1 MVERIIELSVRHK
14 WVVFGAMLV
23 LALFAAESARKT
35 PLDALPDLS
44 DPQVIVYTEWMGRS
58 PDLVEDQITYPLVRA
73 LQSTPGVQTVR
84 GYSMFGMSFTYA
96 IFGEGTDIYWARTRV
111 LEQLG
116 RVQQLL
122 PPGLSPT
129 PGPDASGVGWIYQ
142 YVLKDGTGRM
152 DLAELRALQDFT
164 VRPALQAVAGVAEVA
179 SLGGFERQYQIVID
193 PDQLVGFG
201 LTVTDITRSVRD
213 ANAEVGARVLEL
225 AGREYVLRGRGYV
238 KALKDLEQSVVAVGT
253 GGTPIRLGDVASVR
267 YGPEIRRGAADWNGT
282 GEAVGGIVVMRIGS
296 NALQVIRAL
305 DSQIATLRLPDGVR
319 LIPTYDRSELIL
331 GSVETLTD
339 TLIQQAIIVTIICL
353 VFLFHARSALV
364 VMIVLPLSVLLSFIA
379 IRYLGLSSNIMSLG
393 GIAIAIGELADA
405 AIVLIEN
412 AHVRLATAP
421 AGADR
426 QRIIVD
432 ACKEVGRPIFF
443 SLLLITVSFLP
454 IFTLTGQA
462 GRLFMPLAYTKTF
475 AMFAAAMLS
484 ITLAPP
490 LIVLLL
496 RGRFRTEATNPVSRL
511 LTAAYRPIAVLVVRF
526 RIVVVAAA
534 VLLMI
539 ATVPTFHRLGSEF
552 MPPLDEGSLLVMP
565 TTFPGIAIEEAR
577 RAMTAQNRIIMRF
590 PEIASVHGKAGRA
603 ETATDPAQL
612 DMIESVITLRPR
624 PDWPTRYTPRWY
636 STIAPDWAKRGLR
649 RVWPEQQAR
658 TLAELSRDLD
668 AALRMPGYQ
677 MAIAPPI
684 RTRIDMLT
692 TGVRTPVGI
701 KVFGEELEEIERIS
715 VSLEGLLRQVPG
727 VRSTFAERQT
737 GREYIDIIPDREAI
751 ARYGLTVRD
760 VQDVV
765 EAAVGGMSVSTA
777 IAGRA
782 RFSINLRYAADQRSD
797 PQALRR
803 ILVPVQ
809 ATGSVADLSG
819 ANAGAGA
826 STQASGMGGASR
838 GASTGGGM
846 GSMGGG
852 GGQVGV
858 RSGGAAAGLAP
869 PPMGGL
875 SVSPDLMEQWRQPG
889 AAVPLGELADVR
901 VTTGPPM
908 IKDEN
913 GVLVGYVFADIDQT
927 QRDLGGWVDDAK
939 TIVASQLAL
948 PPGYRLQWTGQYE
961 FLAEMEAR
969 LRDVIPLTLVL
980 VVALLYLS
988 MRGWPQTLLVLSSL
1002 PFAVAGSV
1010 WLLAFMD
1017 YNLSTAVWVG
1027 LIAVAGV
1034 AAETGIVM
1042 VVYLDEAFERY
1053 LREGRI
1059 RTPAD
1064 VDAAVVEGA
1073 AARVRPLIMTVA
1085 TTVLGLLPLLW
1096 EAGVGADVSARTA
1109 APVVGGLWSCMFL
1122 TLLVLPAAYAMWRR
1136 HQVRVTTAVSVP
1148 HDAVT
1153 TSNRASLHCRII
1165 GYSRLTFPGHA
1176 VPDRMIELRSARV
1189 FNVARRPSH
1198 PPHGR
1203 IHDGE
1208 SQGFHGSKGSSRAG
1222 LRTLHGHRARG
1233 GACLGDQ
1240 GDRRLVSWFV
1250 QPGLSMDRDP

>member
-1 MVERIIELSVRHK
+1 MVERIIELSVRYK
-14 WVVFGAMLV
+14 WAVFGAV
-23 LALFAAESARKT
+23 IALALFAADSARKT

-44 DPQVIVYTEWMGRS
+44 DPQVIIYTEWMGRS

-96 IFGEGTDIYWARTRV
+96 LFGEGTDIYWARTRV

-122 PPGLSPT
+122 PPGVSPT
-129 PGPDASGVGWIYQ
+129 LGPDASGIGWVYQ
-142 YVLKDGTGRM
+142 YVLKDTTGRL

-164 VRPALQAVAGVAEVA
+164 VRPALQAVTGVAEVA
-179 SLGGFERQYQIVID
+179 SLGGFERQYQIVVD
-193 PDQLVGFG
+193 PDRLVGFG
-201 LTVTDITRSVRD
+201 LTLTDITRSVRD

-238 KALKDLEQSVVAVGT
+238 KDLADLERSVVTVGP
-253 GGTPIRLGDVASVR
+253 GGTPVRLGDIATVR
-267 YGPEIRRGAADWNGT
+267 FGPDIRRGAADFNGT

-296 NALQVIRAL
+296 NALQVIDAVKHE
-305 DSQIATLRLPDGVR
+305 IATLQFPEGVR
-319 LIPTYDRSELIL
+319 LIATYDRSDLIL
-331 GSVETLTD
+331 GSIATLKD
-339 TLIQQAIIVTIICL
+339 TLIQQAVIVTIICL

-364 VMIVLPLSVLLSFIA
+364 VMFVLPLSVLFSFIA

-393 GIAIAIGELADA
+393 GIAIAVGELADA

-412 AHVRLATAP
+412 AHVRLA
-421 AGADR
+421 AGEPGSDR
-426 QRIIVD
+426 KQIIVD

-454 IFTLTGQA
+454 IFTLAGQA
-462 GRLFMPLAYTKTF
+462 GRLFTPLAYTKTF
-475 AMFAAAMLS
+475 AMFAAAILS

-490 LIVLLL
+490 LMVLLL
-496 RGRFRTEATNPVSRL
+496 RGRFRAEATNPVSRVL
-511 LTAAYRPIAVLVVRF
+511 VAIYRPIARLVVRY
-526 RIVVVAAA
+526 RVVVVALATG
-534 VLLMI
+534 LMI
-539 ATVPTFHRLGSEF
+539 ATVPVFQRLGSEF
-552 MPPLDEGSLLVMP
+552 MPPLDEGTLLVMP
-565 TTFPGIAIEEAR
+565 TTFPGISIEEAR
-577 RAMTAQNRIIMRF
+577 RALQRQNQTIRGF
-590 PEIASVHGKAGRA
+590 AEVASVHGKAGRA

-612 DMIESVITLRPR
+612 DMIETVITLRPR
-624 PDWPTRYTPRWY
+624 EEWPTRHTHRWY
-636 STIAPDWAKRGLR
+636 SDDAPEWVKPALATI
-649 RVWPEQQAR
+649 WPEQRAR

-701 KVFGEELEEIERIS
+701 KVFGSDLSEIEQ
-715 VSLEGLLRQVPG
+715 VSIALEGLLRQVPG
-727 VRSTFAERQT
+727 TRSTFAERQT
-737 GREYIDIIPDREAI
+737 GREYVDIVPNRDAI

-760 VQDVV
+760 VQDVI
-765 EAAVGGMSVSTA
+765 EAAVGGMPVSTA

-782 RFSINLRYAADQRSD
+782 RFSINLRYAADRRSD

-809 ATGSVADLSG
+809 SSGSVSEFGG
-819 ANAGAGA
+819 ANAG
-826 STQASGMGGASR
+826 GGALPRTGGMVTSS
-838 GASTGGGM
+838 GSAAGGGM
-846 GSMGGG
+846 GGMTGGTP
-852 GGQVGV
+852 
-858 RSGGAAAGLAP
+858 SAPMTAGGASATQQAV
-869 PPMGGL
+869 PMGVASG
-875 SVSPDLMEQWRQPG
+875 SVDLLEQYRQPG
-889 AAVPLGELADVR
+889 AAVPLGELADIR
-901 VTTGPPM
+901 VVTGPPM

-913 GVLVGYVFADIDQT
+913 GILVGYVFADIDPT

-939 TIVASQLAL
+939 ARVAAQLTL
-948 PPGYRLQWTGQYE
+948 PTGYRLQWTGQYE
-961 FLAEMEAR
+961 FLAQMEER
-969 LRDVIPLTLVL
+969 LRYILPLTLVL

-1010 WLLAFMD
+1010 WLLAFMH

-1042 VVYLDEAFERY
+1042 LVYLDEAFERY
-1053 LREGRI
+1053 MREGRI
-1059 RTPAD
+1059 QKPED

-1073 AARVRPLIMTVA
+1073 SARVRPLIMTVA

-1136 HQVRVTTAVSVP
+1136 YHVRASLAISIP
-1148 HDAVT
+1148 HDAAA
-1153 TSNRASLHCRII
+1153 TS
-1165 GYSRLTFPGHA
+1165 
-1176 VPDRMIELRSARV
+1176 E
-1189 FNVARRPSH
+1189 
-1198 PPHGR
+1198 
-1203 IHDGE
+1203 
-1208 SQGFHGSKGSSRAG
+1208 
-1222 LRTLHGHRARG
+1222 
-1233 GACLGDQ
+1233 GAA
-1240 GDRRLVSWFV
+1240 
-1250 QPGLSMDRDP
+1250 

>member
-1 MVERIIELSVRHK
+1 MVERIIELSVRYK
-14 WVVFGAMLV
+14 WAVFGAV
-23 LALFAAESARKT
+23 LALAAFAADSARKT

-44 DPQVIVYTEWMGRS
+44 DPQVIIYTEWMGRS

-96 IFGEGTDIYWARTRV
+96 LFGEGTDIYWARTRV

-122 PPGLSPT
+122 PPGVSPT
-129 PGPDASGVGWIYQ
+129 LGPDASGIGWIYQ
-142 YVLKDGTGRM
+142 YILKDTTGRL
-152 DLAELRALQDFT
+152 DLAELRTLQDFT
-164 VRPALQAVAGVAEVA
+164 VRPALQSASGVAEVA
-179 SLGGFERQYQIVID
+179 SLGGFERQYQIVVD
-193 PDQLVGFG
+193 PDRLVGFG
-201 LTVTDITRSVRD
+201 LTLTDITRSVRD

-238 KALKDLEQSVVAVGT
+238 KDLADLERSVVTVGP
-253 GGTPIRLGDVASVR
+253 GGTPVRLADIASVR
-267 YGPEIRRGAADWNGT
+267 FGPDIRRGAADFNGT

-296 NALQVIRAL
+296 NALQVIDAVKQ
-305 DSQIATLRLPDGVR
+305 QIAMLQLPEGVQ
-319 LIPTYDRSELIL
+319 LIPTYDRSDLIL
-331 GSVETLTD
+331 GSIDTLKD
-339 TLIQQAIIVTIICL
+339 TLIQQAVIVTIICL

-364 VMIVLPLSVLLSFIA
+364 VMFVLPLSVLFSFIA

-393 GIAIAIGELADA
+393 GIAIAVGELADA

-412 AHVRLATAP
+412 AHVRLAAAP
-421 AGADR
+421 PGADR
-426 QRIIVD
+426 KSIIVD

-454 IFTLTGQA
+454 IFTLAGQA
-462 GRLFMPLAYTKTF
+462 GRLFTPLAYTKTF
-475 AMFAAAMLS
+475 AMFAAAILS

-490 LIVLLL
+490 LMVLLL
-496 RGRFRTEATNPVSRL
+496 KGRFRSDADNPISRAL
-511 LTAAYRPIAVLVVRF
+511 VTIYRPIARLVVCYRG
-526 RIVVVAAA
+526 VVVAMA

-539 ATVPTFHRLGSEF
+539 ATVPVFQRLGSEF
-552 MPPLDEGSLLVMP
+552 MPPLDEGTLLVMP
-565 TTFPGIAIEEAR
+565 TTFPGISIEEAR
-577 RAMTAQNRIIMRF
+577 RALQRQNQTIRRF
-590 PEIASVHGKAGRA
+590 AEVALVHGKAGRA
-603 ETATDPAQL
+603 DTATDPAQL
-612 DMIESVITLRPR
+612 DMIETVITLRPR
-624 PDWPTRYTPRWY
+624 DEWPTRYTSRWY
-636 STIAPDWAKRGLR
+636 SDNTPERLKPVFRA
-649 RVWPEQQAR
+649 VWPEERAR

-701 KVFGEELEEIERIS
+701 KVFGSELGEIER
-715 VSLEGLLRQVPG
+715 VSIALEGLLRQVPG
-727 VRSTFAERQT
+727 TRSTFAERQT
-737 GREYIDIIPDREAI
+737 GREYVDIVPNRDAI

-765 EAAVGGMSVSTA
+765 EAAVGGMPVSTA

-782 RFSINLRYAADQRSD
+782 RFSINLRYAADRRSD

-809 ATGSVADLSG
+809 SPGGVVEFTGTNAGSG
-819 ANAGAGA
+819 AALQGAGMVTAAA
-826 STQASGMGGASR
+826 SA
-838 GASTGGGM
+838 GGGM
-846 GSMGGG
+846 GAMGGG
-852 GGQVGV
+852 G
-858 RSGGAAAGLAP
+858 SSAATPPAGAMPTSQPAV
-869 PPMGGL
+869 PMGVAQGWSEL
-875 SVSPDLMEQWRQPG
+875 LERWRQPA

-901 VTTGPPM
+901 VVTGPPM

-913 GVLVGYVFADIDQT
+913 GVLVGYVFADIDPT

-939 TIVASQLAL
+939 ALVGAQLTL
-948 PPGYRLQWTGQYE
+948 PAGYRLLWTGQYE
-961 FLAEMEAR
+961 FLAQMEAR
-969 LRDVIPLTLVL
+969 LRYIIPLTLLL

-1002 PFAVAGSV
+1002 PFAVAGSI
-1010 WLLAFMD
+1010 WLLAFMH

-1059 RTPAD
+1059 ERLED

-1073 AARVRPLIMTVA
+1073 SARVRPLLMTVA
-1085 TTVLGLLPLLW
+1085 TTVLGLLPLLS

-1136 HQVRVTTAVSVP
+1136 HQVRGAVASSVSHDPIAPQAGTA
-1148 HDAVT
+1148 
-1153 TSNRASLHCRII
+1153 
-1165 GYSRLTFPGHA
+1165 
-1176 VPDRMIELRSARV
+1176 
-1189 FNVARRPSH
+1189 
-1198 PPHGR
+1198 
-1203 IHDGE
+1203 
-1208 SQGFHGSKGSSRAG
+1208 
-1222 LRTLHGHRARG
+1222 
-1233 GACLGDQ
+1233 
-1240 GDRRLVSWFV
+1240 
-1250 QPGLSMDRDP
+1250 

>member
-1 MVERIIELSVRHK
+1 MVERIIELSVGHK
-14 WVVFGAMLV
+14 WVVFAGALA
-23 LALFAAESARKT
+23 LALFAVESVRRT

-96 IFGEGTDIYWARTRV
+96 LFDEGTDIYWARTRV

-116 RVQQLL
+116 RVQQLF
-122 PPGLSPT
+122 PPGVSPT
-129 PGPDASGVGWIYQ
+129 LGPDASGVGWVYQ
-142 YVLKDGTGRM
+142 YVLKDSTGRL
-152 DLAELRALQDFT
+152 DVAELRALQDFT
-164 VRPALQAVAGVAEVA
+164 VRPALQAVTGVAEVA

-193 PDQLVGFG
+193 SDRLVGFG

-238 KALKDLEQSVVAVGT
+238 KALADLEQSVVAVGA
-253 GGTPIRLGDVASVR
+253 GGTPVRLGDVASVR
-267 YGPEIRRGAADWNGT
+267 FGPEIRRGAADFNGT

-305 DSQIATLRLPDGVR
+305 EAEIATMRLPDGVT

-331 GSVETLTD
+331 GSVDTLTT
-339 TLIQQAIIVTIICL
+339 TLVQQAIIVTIICL

-364 VMIVLPLSVLLSFIA
+364 VMIVLPLSVLVSFIA

-412 AHVRLATAP
+412 AHVRLAAAP
-421 AGADR
+421 PGADR
-426 QRIIVD
+426 KRVIVD

-475 AMFAAAMLS
+475 AMFAAAILS

-490 LIVLLL
+490 LMVLLL
-496 RGRFRTEATNPVSRL
+496 KGRFRTEATNPVSRL
-511 LTAAYRPIAVLVVRF
+511 LRAVYRPIAILIVRF
-526 RIVVVAAA
+526 RIFVVVAA

-539 ATVPTFHRLGSEF
+539 ATVPIFQRLGSEF

-577 RAMTAQNRIIMRF
+577 RALTAQNRIIMRF

-612 DMIESVITLRPR
+612 DMIESVIALRPR
-624 PDWPTRYTPRWY
+624 AEWPTRYTPRWY
-636 STIAPDWAKRGLR
+636 SDTAPDRAKHWLR
-649 RVWPEQQAR
+649 RVWPEQASR

-668 AALRMPGYQ
+668 TALQMPGYQ

-701 KVFGEELEEIERIS
+701 KVFGDDLNEIERIS
-715 VSLEGLLRQVPG
+715 IALEGMLRQVPG
-727 VRSTFAERQT
+727 TRSTFAERQT
-737 GREYIDIIPDREAI
+737 GREYVDIVPNRDAI

-765 EAAVGGMSVSTA
+765 EAAVGGMPVSTA

-782 RFSINLRYAADQRSD
+782 RFSINLRYAADERSD
-797 PQALRR
+797 PQALGR

-809 ATGSVADLSG
+809 ATGSTATAEGTNAGSG
-819 ANAGAGA
+819 ATTRAAGIV
-826 STQASGMGGASR
+826 TYGGGGTS
-838 GASTGGGM
+838 GGM
-846 GSMGGG
+846 GTMGGG
-852 GGQVGV
+852 GQ
-858 RSGGAAAGLAP
+858 SGMAATGTASAATAP
-869 PPMGGL
+869 AMGGG
-875 SVSPDLMEQWRQPG
+875 SASADLMEQWRQPG
-889 AAVPLGELADVR
+889 AAVPLGELAEIH

-908 IKDEN
+908 IKNEN
-913 GVLVGYVFADIDQT
+913 GVLVGYVFADIDPT
-927 QRDLGGWVDDAK
+927 ARDLGGWVNDAK
-939 TIVASQLAL
+939 AVVASQLAL
-948 PPGYRLQWTGQYE
+948 PAGYRLQWTGQYE

-969 LRDVIPLTLVL
+969 LRYVIPLTLAL
-980 VVALLYLS
+980 VIVLLYLS
-988 MRGWPQTLLVLSSL
+988 MRGWPQTFLVLSSL

-1027 LIAVAGV
+1027 IIAVAGV

-1042 VVYLDEAFERY
+1042 VVYLDEAFTRY
-1053 LREGRI
+1053 MREGRI
-1059 RTPAD
+1059 HTPDD

-1073 AARVRPLIMTVA
+1073 SARVRPLVMTVA

-1109 APVVGGLWSCMFL
+1109 APVVGGLWSCMVL

-1136 HQVRVTTAVSVP
+1136 HQMQT
-1148 HDAVT
+1148 H
-1153 TSNRASLHCRII
+1153 
-1165 GYSRLTFPGHA
+1165 RLQA
-1176 VPDRMIELRSARV
+1176 DR
-1189 FNVARRPSH
+1189 
-1198 PPHGR
+1198 
-1203 IHDGE
+1203 
-1208 SQGFHGSKGSSRAG
+1208 
-1222 LRTLHGHRARG
+1222 
-1233 GACLGDQ
+1233 GDE
-1240 GDRRLVSWFV
+1240 
-1250 QPGLSMDRDP
+1250 P

>member
-23 LALFAAESARKT
+23 LALVALDSARKT

-44 DPQVIVYTEWMGRS
+44 DPQVIIYTEWMGRS

-73 LQSTPGVQTVR
+73 LQSTPGVRTVR

-96 IFGEGTDIYWARTRV
+96 LFGEGTDIYWARTRV

-122 PPGLSPT
+122 PPGVSPT
-129 PGPDASGVGWIYQ
+129 LGPDASGIGWVYQ
-142 YVLKDGTGRM
+142 YVLKDSSGRM

-164 VRPALQAVAGVAEVA
+164 VRPALQAVTGVAEVA

-193 PDQLVGFG
+193 PDRLVGFG

-213 ANAEVGARVLEL
+213 ANAEVGARVFEL

-238 KALKDLEQSVVAVGT
+238 KELKDLEQSVVTVGA
-253 GGTPIRLGDVASVR
+253 GGTPVRLGDVASVR

-282 GEAVGGIVVMRIGS
+282 GEVVGGIVVMRIGS

-305 DSQIATLRLPDGVR
+305 EAQIAALRLPDGVR

-331 GSVETLTD
+331 GSVATLTH

-364 VMIVLPLSVLLSFIA
+364 VMTVLPLSVLLSFIA
-379 IRYLGLSSNIMSLG
+379 IRYFGLSSNIMSLG

-412 AHVRLATAP
+412 AHVRLAAAP
-421 AGADR
+421 PGADR
-426 QRIIVD
+426 TRIIVG

-454 IFTLTGQA
+454 IFTLAGQA

-475 AMFAAAMLS
+475 AMLAAAMLS

-490 LIVLLL
+490 LMVLLL
-496 RGRFRTEATNPVSRL
+496 KGRFRTEATNPVSRL
-511 LTAAYRPIAVLVVRF
+511 LTALYRPVAVLVVRF
-526 RIVVVAAA
+526 RSVVVAAA
-534 VLLMI
+534 VILLI
-539 ATVPTFHRLGSEF
+539 GTVPAFQRLGSEF

-577 RAMTAQNRIIMRF
+577 RALTAQNRIIMRF
-590 PEIASVHGKAGRA
+590 PEILSVHGKAGRA

-612 DMIESVITLRPR
+612 DMIESVIALRPR
-624 PDWPTRYTPRWY
+624 AEWPTRYTPRWY
-636 STIAPDWAKRGLR
+636 SATTPDWAKRGLR

-692 TGVRTPVGI
+692 TGVRTPVGV
-701 KVFGEELEEIERIS
+701 KVFGEDLKEIERIS
-715 VSLEGLLRQVPG
+715 VSLEGLLRQVTG
-727 VRSTFAERQT
+727 TRSTFAERQT
-737 GREYIDIIPDREAI
+737 GREYVDITPNREAI

-765 EAAVGGMSVSTA
+765 EAAVGGMPVSTA

-782 RFSINLRYAADQRSD
+782 RFSINLRYAADRRSD

-809 ATGSVADLSG
+809 ATGSPADPGG

-826 STQASGMGGASR
+826 GAQAGAMVASGATGI
-838 GASTGGGM
+838 GGGM

-852 GGQVGV
+852 GLQPRM
-858 RSGGAAAGLAP
+858 RSGGASASLSS

-875 SVSPDLMEQWRQPG
+875 STLPDFMEQWRQPG

-939 TIVASQLAL
+939 AVVASQLAL
-948 PPGYRLQWTGQYE
+948 PAGYRLQWTGQYE

-969 LRDVIPLTLVL
+969 LRYVIPLTLVL
-980 VVALLYLS
+980 VVVLLYLS
-988 MRGWPQTLLVLSSL
+988 MRGWPQTFLVLCSL
-1002 PFAVAGSV
+1002 PFAIAGSV
-1010 WLLAFMD
+1010 WLLAYMD

-1034 AAETGIVM
+1034 AAGTGIVM
-1042 VVYLDEAFERY
+1042 VVYLDEAFARY
-1053 LREGRI
+1053 MREGRI
-1059 RTPAD
+1059 QTPDD

-1073 AARVRPLIMTVA
+1073 AARVRPLVMTVA

-1096 EAGVGADVSARTA
+1096 ESGVGADVSARTA
-1109 APVVGGLWSCMFL
+1109 APVVGGMWSCLLL
-1122 TLLVLPAAYAMWRR
+1122 TLLVLPAVYAMWRR
-1136 HQVRVTTAVSVP
+1136 HQVRAAMSVSVP
-1148 HDAVT
+1148 HDAAT
-1153 TSNRASLHCRII
+1153 TS
-1165 GYSRLTFPGHA
+1165 
-1176 VPDRMIELRSARV
+1176 
-1189 FNVARRPSH
+1189 
-1198 PPHGR
+1198 
-1203 IHDGE
+1203 
-1208 SQGFHGSKGSSRAG
+1208 
-1222 LRTLHGHRARG
+1222 G
-1233 GACLGDQ
+1233 GAA
-1240 GDRRLVSWFV
+1240 
-1250 QPGLSMDRDP
+1250 

>member
-1 MVERIIELSVRHK
+1 MVERIIEWSVRHK
-14 WVVFGAMLV
+14 GVVFGAVLV
-23 LALFAAESARKT
+23 LALFAADSARKT

-44 DPQVIVYTEWMGRS
+44 DPQVIIYTEWMGRS
-58 PDLVEDQITYPLVRA
+58 PDLIEDQVTYPLVRA

-96 IFGEGTDIYWARTRV
+96 LFGEGTDIYWARTRV

-116 RVQQLL
+116 RVQPLL
-122 PPGLSPT
+122 PPGVSPT
-129 PGPDASGVGWIYQ
+129 LGPDASGVGWVYQ

-193 PDQLVGFG
+193 PDRLVGFG

-238 KALKDLEQSVVAVGT
+238 KELKDLEQSVVALGA
-253 GGTPIRLGDVASVR
+253 GGTPIRLGDVAAVR
-267 YGPEIRRGAADWNGT
+267 YGPDIRRGAADWNGT

-296 NALQVIRAL
+296 NALHVIRAL
-305 DSQIATLRLPDGVR
+305 EAQMATLRLPDGVR

-331 GSVETLTD
+331 GSVETLTH
-339 TLIQQAIIVTIICL
+339 TLLQQAVIVTIICL

-426 QRIIVD
+426 TRIIVD

-454 IFTLTGQA
+454 IFTLAGQA

-490 LIVLLL
+490 LMVLLL
-496 RGRFRTEATNPVSRL
+496 KGRFRTEATNPVARL
-511 LTAAYRPIAVLVVRF
+511 LTALYRPIAVLVVRF
-526 RIVVVAAA
+526 RIVVVTAAI
-534 VLLMI
+534 LLMI
-539 ATVPTFHRLGSEF
+539 ATVPSFQRLGSEF

-577 RAMTAQNRIIMRF
+577 RALTAQNRIIMRF

-612 DMIESVITLRPR
+612 DMIESVIALRPR
-624 PDWPTRYTPRWY
+624 SDWPARYTPRWH
-636 STIAPDWAKRGLR
+636 STTAPDWAKRGLR
-649 RVWPEQQAR
+649 RVWPEQRAR

-668 AALRMPGYQ
+668 TALRMPGYQ

-701 KVFGEELEEIERIS
+701 KVFGEDLTEIERVS

-727 VRSTFAERQT
+727 TRSTFAERQT
-737 GREYIDIIPDREAI
+737 GREYIDIVPNREAI
-751 ARYGLTVRD
+751 ARYGLTMRD

-782 RFSINLRYAADQRSD
+782 RFSINVRYAADQRSD

-809 ATGSVADLSG
+809 ATGRTADP
-819 ANAGAGA
+819 
-826 STQASGMGGASR
+826 
-838 GASTGGGM
+838 GGM
-846 GSMGGG
+846 GSMGG
-852 GGQVGV
+852 
-858 RSGGAAAGLAP
+858 SGTQ
-869 PPMGGL
+869 
-875 SVSPDLMEQWRQPG
+875 PD

-927 QRDLGGWVDDAK
+927 RRDLGGWVDEAK
-939 TIVASQLAL
+939 AVVASQLAL
-948 PPGYRLQWTGQYE
+948 PAGYRLQWTGQYE

-969 LRDVIPLTLVL
+969 LRYVIPLTLVL
-980 VVALLYLS
+980 VVVLVYLS
-988 MRGWPQTLLVLSSL
+988 MRGWPQTFLVLSSV
-1002 PFAVAGSV
+1002 PFAVTGSV
-1010 WLLAFMD
+1010 WLLAFLN

-1034 AAETGIVM
+1034 AAGTGIVM

-1053 LREGRI
+1053 MREGRI
-1059 RTPAD
+1059 RKPSD

-1085 TTVLGLLPLLW
+1085 TTVLGLLPLLS
-1096 EAGVGADVSARTA
+1096 EGGVGADVSARTA

-1136 HQVRVTTAVSVP
+1136 HQVRVAMNVSVP
-1148 HDAVT
+1148 RNAVT
-1153 TSNRASLHCRII
+1153 
-1165 GYSRLTFPGHA
+1165 
-1176 VPDRMIELRSARV
+1176 
-1189 FNVARRPSH
+1189 PS
-1198 PPHGR
+1198 
-1203 IHDGE
+1203 E
-1208 SQGFHGSKGSSRAG
+1208 
-1222 LRTLHGHRARG
+1222 
-1233 GACLGDQ
+1233 GAA
-1240 GDRRLVSWFV
+1240 
-1250 QPGLSMDRDP
+1250 